1 MNRNASGAHR
11 LERVALRFRVL
22 HVEGIEGMQ
31 VFTDAFSEG
40 TVSQPGAAS
49 EKVNHRF
56 PYPGYSDPEVEAV
69 GQMAEAGA
77 RGRLWLTSADGSTC
91 RAGCRSQL

>member
-1 MNRNASGAHR
+1 MNRNDSGAHR
-11 LERVALRFRVL
+11 PERVALRFRLL

-49 EKVNHRF
+49 QKVNHRF

-69 GQMAEAGA
+69 GQMAEAGV
-77 RGRLWLTSADGSTC
+77 RWLKLRPEG
-91 RAGCRSQL
+91 GYG

>member
-1 MNRNASGAHR
+1 MNRNDSGAHR
-11 LERVALRFRVL
+11 PERVALRFRLL
-22 HVEGIEGMQ
+22 HVEGIEAMQ

-49 EKVNHRF
+49 QKVNHRV
-56 PYPGYSDPEVEAV
+56 PYPGYSDSEVEAV

-91 RAGCRSQL
+91 RAGGRARL